1 MDKNGRKWY
10 CRVMTKRSYDQTC
23 GLATALDII
32 GERWT
37 LLILRDLV
45 PGPQRYTD
53 LLNGLPGIGTNL
65 LASRLGDLESLG
77 VIRKREL
84 PPPAASTVYELTED
98 GKELRPM
105 LSALARWGGRYM
117 AVPESADA
125 VPVRTIVIALWSH
138 VDANRA
144 RGVQL
149 AIELR
154 LDGEAPYTVTV
165 ADGVPDVQQGR
176 TARADAAVTA
186 SKDAVMALALGRVTI
201 DEAEA
206 AGMLAIEGDRGAVVQ
221 LFDLLDATSLGSRS
235 PAAAASA

>member
-1 MDKNGRKWY
+1 
-10 CRVMTKRSYDQTC
+10 MTKRSYDQTC

-37 LLILRDLV
+37 QLILRDLL

-53 LLNGLPGIGTNL
+53 LLKGLPGIGTNL

-84 PPPAASTVYELTED
+84 PPPAASTVYELTEE
-98 GKELRPM
+98 GEELRPT
-105 LSALARWGGRYM
+105 LFALARWGWRY
-117 AVPESADA
+117 VKLPESADA
-125 VPVRTIVIALWSH
+125 IPVRTIVLALSSL
-138 VDANRA
+138 VDADRA
-144 RGVQL
+144 RGVHL

-165 ADGVPDVQQGR
+165 ADGVSDVQQGP
-176 TARADAAVTA
+176 TARADATVAA
-186 SKDAVMALALGRVTI
+186 SKNAVMALALGRVTI

-206 AGMLAIEGDRGAVVQ
+206 ARMLAIEGDRAAVVQ
-221 LFDLLDATSLGSRS
+221 FFDLLDAASVGSRS
-235 PAAAASA
+235 PAAAATA